1 MERAGPGI
9 LGSDFCNHH
18 MLPNRPL
25 LSPAVLTF
33 FRQLILHLVQSVKTI
48 RSQFQTFMAG
58 KLWQMY
64 RTMQKPCSLECAVKV
79 AELHLSEAGKVS
91 SVDTNAVLIVVQ
103 LTKPLL
109 LETH

>member
-1 MERAGPGI
+1 
-9 LGSDFCNHH
+9 
-18 MLPNRPL
+18 
-25 LSPAVLTF
+25 
-33 FRQLILHLVQSVKTI
+33 
-48 RSQFQTFMAG
+48 MAG

-79 AELHLSEAGKVS
+79 AELHLSKAGNVS